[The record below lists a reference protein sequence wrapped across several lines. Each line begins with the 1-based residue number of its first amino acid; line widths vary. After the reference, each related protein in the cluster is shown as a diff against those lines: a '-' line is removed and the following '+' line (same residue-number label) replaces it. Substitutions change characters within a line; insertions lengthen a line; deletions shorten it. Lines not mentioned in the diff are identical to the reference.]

1 MASLQQIKR
10 RIRSV
15 QNTAKVTK
23 AMEMVAASKM
33 RRAQQSVFSSRSYN
47 QKITEVVSSLASVHK
62 NELTINLPLLESR
75 EIKKHLVILLTPDR
89 GLCGG
94 LHSNLN
100 KAALNFMSEHSD
112 DEIDFIAVGKKGTE
126 FMVRYTKK
134 ILATFTK
141 FSDNPKL
148 IDILPIA
155 KITKDQY
162 SNYQSDA
169 VYLLY
174 PKFQSV
180 VVQEITL
187 EKILPITGKE
197 VIKVSDFIYEPNS
210 KEVLE
215 GLLPRYIEMKI
226 YQALLELIASE
237 YSARMVAMKNATDN
251 ANDMID
257 DLTLELNKARQN
269 AITNELLD
277 LVGGAEALNE

>member
-62 NELTINLPLLESR
+62 DELTIKLPLLESR

-100 KAALNFMSEHSD
+100 KAALNFIAEHSD

-155 KITKDQY
+155 KIAKDQY
-162 SNYQSDA
+162 SNYESDA

-180 VVQEITL
+180 VVQKITL

-197 VIKVSDFIYEPNS
+197 VIEVSDFIYEPNS
-210 KEVLE
+210 KAVLE

-226 YQALLELIASE
+226 YQSLLELIASE

-257 DLTLELNKARQN
+257 DLTLELNKATQN
-269 AITNELLD
+269 EITNE
-277 LVGGAEALNE
+277 

>member
-33 RRAQQSVFSSRSYN
+33 RRAQQSVFASRTYN

-62 NELTINLPLLESR
+62 DELTIKVPLLESR

-100 KAALNFMSEHSD
+100 KAALNFMAEHSD
-112 DEIDFIAVGKKGTE
+112 DEIDFITVGKKGTE

-134 ILATFTK
+134 ILATFTE

-155 KITKDQY
+155 KIMRDQY

-187 EKILPITGKE
+187 EKILPIMQNE
-197 VIKVSDFIYEPNS
+197 VIEVSDFIYEPTA
-210 KEVLE
+210 KAVLE

-277 LVGGAEALNE
+277 LVGGAEALK